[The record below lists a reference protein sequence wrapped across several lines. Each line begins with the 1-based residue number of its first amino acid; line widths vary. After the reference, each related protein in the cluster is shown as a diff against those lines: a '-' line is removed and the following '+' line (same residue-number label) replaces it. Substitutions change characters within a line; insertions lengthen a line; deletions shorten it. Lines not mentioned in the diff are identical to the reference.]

1 MAENALTFEHL
12 AAELESYGKA
22 LAELYVA
29 NLIDS
34 DRVAS
39 RKLIDSV
46 TARVEGGDGGTY
58 DVVLSL
64 ENYWKYIEDGTRPHR
79 PPYSK
84 ILEWVKVKP
93 VIPRPDE
100 KGRIPKPESLA
111 WAITKKIERDGTEG
125 SHDLERSID
134 DLFPVFYPRILQAL
148 TDDIEGGLRK
158 FILQTFDELRA

>member
-1 MAENALTFEHL
+1 MAENALTFERL

-22 LAELYVA
+22 LADLYVA

-58 DVVLSL
+58 DVVLYL

-84 ILEWVKVKP
+84 ILEWVRVKP

-100 KGRIPKPESLA
+100 NGRIPKPESIA
-111 WAITKKIERDGTEG
+111 WAITKKIERDGTDG

-148 TDDIEGGLRK
+148 TEDIEGGLRR